1 MLYPR
6 PTCRPRP
13 AALPRGL
20 RAPVA
25 SLLILALLGCAG
37 PAVPPDSTLP
47 PLHPVPAGADQGPPG
62 QATAIPQAPAHRPPA
77 PASAVLASRYLAV
90 VDAGSSGTRLHLY
103 QSQPDGRFV
112 TVRELFSHAQAPHPL
127 AWYNGSNGPGS
138 EPDAA
143 GPAGLQPLL
152 KRLQDQL
159 QAQGLA
165 PAQVQVDVLATAG
178 MRLLP
183 AATADAIYAS
193 VRATLARQGFSTGE
207 VRTLSGRDEGLYA
220 WVDLNYLQ
228 GRFHRQEAT
237 EGVVEVGG
245 ASAQVAF
252 ALPAEAAAAAPRQAP
267 QLSEHE
273 INGVRYTV
281 FALSYLGLGQNQ
293 ARQAM
298 LQHPASG
305 GTEANVCYP
314 QHSGATPQ
322 RYQTDL
328 RGLSVLAR
336 GSRYSTQ
343 CRQVYES
350 VVQQAGASPV
360 NAYPVPQVAQQAGFA
375 QTRFVGLSSVY
386 YAFRDWGALNAP
398 SPAQA
403 LQERLDQ
410 QCGGADAWARV
421 LSQFRQQA
429 NVFTQNACAN
439 GSFMLAYLYSPQGL
453 GLRSD
458 QLRALGRVQ
467 GQEPSWTRGRVVLQA
482 AQPTR

>member
-1 MLYPR
+1 MLSPR
-6 PTCRPRP
+6 PPCRPRTGP
-13 AALPRGL
+13 LPHRL

-25 SLLILALLGCAG
+25 SLLALALLACA
-37 PAVPPDSTLP
+37 
-47 PLHPVPAGADQGPPG
+47 
-62 QATAIPQAPAHRPPA
+62 APAPQSPAADSAAPGPSAVPA
-77 PASAVLASRYLAV
+77 PASPSEPAAWPPPPSASPAPRGTRYLAV

-112 TVRELFSHAQAPHPL
+112 TVRELFNHAQAPHPL
-127 AWYNGSNGPGS
+127 AWYNGLNGPGS
-138 EPDAA
+138 EPAAA

-152 KRLQDQL
+152 KRLQEQI

-165 PAQVQVDVLATAG
+165 PAQVQVEVLATAG

-183 AATADAIYAS
+183 ASTAEAIYAS
-193 VRATLARQGFSTGE
+193 VRATLAGQGFSVGE

-228 GRFHRQEAT
+228 GHFHRQAAT

-252 ALPAEAAAAAPRQAP
+252 ALLAETGAAAPPPGP
-267 QLSEHE
+267 QVSVHE

-281 FALSYLGLGQNQ
+281 FAWSYLGLGQNQ

-305 GTEANVCYP
+305 GTEASVCYP
-314 QHSGATPQ
+314 QHAGSSPV
-322 RYQTDL
+322 RYHTDL

-336 GSRYSTQ
+336 GGRYSAQ

-398 SPAQA
+398 APAQA

-410 QCGGADAWARV
+410 QCGGADAWTRV

-453 GLRSD
+453 GLRGD

-482 AQPTR
+482 AQPSR